1 MATAEGSEL
10 AWRVGDRARALKL
23 FERAYQCQLA
33 GDLAGAVHLYQA
45 SLAELPTAE
54 AHTFLGWVYS
64 FERRYDEAI
73 AECKRAIAVD
83 PTFGNPYNDIGCYLI
98 ELRRDDDAIPWLKRP
113 MDAPRYEAPH
123 VPHVNLARIYEKN
136 DQVLDAL
143 AEYGRALDKMPG
155 YDPATPGSWP
165 VAGPRAVPAVEPGRA
180 GACRPRTRSPP
191 GRAARLSRPRGRP
204 AAFSGARH
212 VAVERARGVQ
222 HVLVLY
228 DFAAAPGP
236 AAG

>member
-1 MATAEGSEL
+1 M
-10 AWRVGDRARALKL
+10 GDRARALKL

-98 ELRRDDDAIPWLKRP
+98 ELGREDDAIPWLKRAI
-113 MDAPRYEAPH
+113 DAPRYEARQF
-123 VPHVNLARIYEKN
+123 PHVNLARIYEKKG
-136 DQVLDAL
+136 QVLDAV

-155 YDPATPGSWP
+155 YAPA
-165 VAGPRAVPAVEPGRA
+165 VAGLRRLQGR
-180 GACRPRTRSPP
+180 
-191 GRAARLSRPRGRP
+191 
-204 AAFSGARH
+204 
-212 VAVERARGVQ
+212 VN
-222 HVLVLY
+222 
-228 DFAAAPGP
+228 
-236 AAG
+236 